1 MEFET
6 DLNIDMS
13 IKMRLP
19 LKILIISNKDYTGD
33 ITRL

>member
-19 LKILIISNKDYTGD
+19 LKILIISNKDYIGD
-33 ITRL
+33 IMRL